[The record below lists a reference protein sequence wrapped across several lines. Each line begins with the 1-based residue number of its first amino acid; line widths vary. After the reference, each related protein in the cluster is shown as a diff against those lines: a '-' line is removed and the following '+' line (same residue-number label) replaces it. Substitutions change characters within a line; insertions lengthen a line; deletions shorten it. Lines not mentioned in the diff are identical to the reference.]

1 MQKNWQTV
9 VLFLYR
15 FFITFAYDMF
25 YLIQAEF
32 FPSQIRSI
40 GLMATASTMRA
51 AVMIVPFLQAWFE
64 SNHWSIFAT
73 FVLSSAAMIL
83 FTVKFPETY
92 GVPPPEMIK
101 ELEYEHDDNIATG
114 NEAAFKRPQL

>member
-40 GLMATASTMRA
+40 GLMATACSIGSGMA
-51 AVMIVPFLQAWFE
+51 ADVSE
-64 SNHWSIFAT
+64 K
-73 FVLSSAAMIL
+73 IL
-83 FTVKFPETY
+83 FILSGQSNMQAIRPKATCDQRLGHIVDRAFRVAEDDSQA
-92 GVPPPEMIK
+92 GLMRIK
-101 ELEYEHDDNIATG
+101 
-114 NEAAFKRPQL
+114 